1 MWPETLAG
9 GVICWGVPTGCG
21 GRRAFAECPPVISEV
36 WGRRAHFCVWYA
48 AGMLRDLPVST
59 TELEPGEYFLSLA
72 APDAVLNAFLTH
84 SDWARRATAWLITR
98 QMSGTMFVGGGPAW
112 ITPPGAVRVERV
124 LQVQLRVGDPPGS
137 GGRVALVSPVVVAV
151 AAAVA
156 AVAFAI
162 GINVALAQLR
172 RLEQVVPDTVQDA
185 GRGFLALAQAARLAA
200 LAAVGLVGVSLLRRL
215 GVGRSG
221 AG

>member
-1 MWPETLAG
+1 
-9 GVICWGVPTGCG
+9 
-21 GRRAFAECPPVISEV
+21 
-36 WGRRAHFCVWYA
+36 
-48 AGMLRDLPVST
+48 
-59 TELEPGEYFLSLA
+59 
-72 APDAVLNAFLTH
+72 
-84 SDWARRATAWLITR
+84 
-98 QMSGTMFVGGGPAW
+98 MFVGGGPAW

-137 GGRVALVSPVVVAV
+137 SGRVALVSPVVVVAV

>member
-1 MWPETLAG
+1 
-9 GVICWGVPTGCG
+9 
-21 GRRAFAECPPVISEV
+21 
-36 WGRRAHFCVWYA
+36 
-48 AGMLRDLPVST
+48 MLRDLPVST

-84 SDWARRATAWLITR
+84 PDWARRATAWLITR

-137 GGRVALVSPVVVAV
+137 GGRVALVSPVVVVAV
-151 AAAVA
+151 AAAVS

-185 GRGFLALAQAARLAA
+185 GRGFLALAQAARLVAV
-200 LAAVGLVGVSLLRRL
+200 AAVGLVGVSLLRRL
-215 GVGRSG
+215 GVGRRG
-221 AG
+221 TG